1 MYNCPLECFT
11 GEGNGCVRFVEIA
24 TQTVNLTSVLTN
36 LNSSVTNSNNT
47 SEPCSEQIVS
57 PTILSPNK
65 MNDVTA
71 DVIHQSYNQ
80 KSNNGHCI
88 IDDTNDDDDD
98 DMNDESAHISQVQ
111 HQHASSVSASQ
122 EVSELNVSSV
132 TEAQTTDIMN
142 MDGVLKHDTNTLV
155 TAADIG
161 ETVVT
166 VTSTSTPTSIP
177 TTVAAVVKTTTDT
190 DSTADETEIT
200 KKHAS
205 IDGTNGPA
213 NDVRV

>member
-1 MYNCPLECFT
+1 MGILNYFT

-65 MNDVTA
+65 MNDVAA

-98 DMNDESAHISQVQ
+98 DMNDESKIHISQVQ
-111 HQHASSVSASQ
+111 HQQATTPVSAAKEFPQ
-122 EVSELNVSSV
+122 QNVSSV
-132 TEAQTTDIMN
+132 TEAQTTDITH
-142 MDGVLKHDTNTLV
+142 MDGVLKHDTNTFV
-155 TAADIG
+155 TTADIG

-166 VTSTSTPTSIP
+166 VTSTSMPTSIP
-177 TTVAAVVKTTTDT
+177 TDIAAVVKTPTDT